1 MLKNGAQYHFTKKAN
16 INIESSN
23 RIATTII
30 KSFFGKVLSSTPL
43 FRVSSNR
50 VIVQLF
56 YYNYKTGLSATD
68 KISPFCF
75 VAPQQGTTYTNKA
88 LDTLGIVLSRLYPN
102 MTLELRFMRLQQPYL
117 NSNILAQYL
126 AINASKYNF
135 NRLQNILLSAVHIIK
150 RNALAIDTVQ
160 ERSQPMRLVTGVK
173 VQLSGLL
180 TTQRAAPRKTVYT
193 ASAGTFSVEGVRT
206 SANSPIVDYSSSTS
220 KSRDGA
226 FNIKV

>member
-1 MLKNGAQYHFTKKAN
+1 MLKNGAQYHFTNKAN

-88 LDTLGIVLSRLYPN
+88 LDTLGIVLSLLYPN

-150 RNALAIDTVQ
+150 RNALAIDTVH
-160 ERSQPMRLVTGVK
+160 SQPMRLVTGVK

-206 SANSPIVDYSSSTS
+206 NANSIIVDYSSSTS